1 MPKAEW
7 GKKVVC
13 ANCGVK
19 FYNLNRKPAICPSCG
34 TEYVDQTNDLVINN
48 TKQVINDDV
57 DIVADNNLVGSNAD
71 ESIAEDEDLN
81 IDDAIDD
88 ETISL
93 DDAEGDVEVIPNDV
107 GSLDIDESNPSDIEE
122 E

>member
-13 ANCGVK
+13 ANCGAK

-34 TEYVDQTNDLVINN
+34 TEYVDHTNDLVINN
-48 TKQVINDDV
+48 SKQVINDDV
-57 DIVADNNLVGSNAD
+57 DIVADDNLVGSDAA
-71 ESIAEDEDLN
+71 ESIAGVEDIE
-81 IDDAIDD
+81 IEDAIDD

-93 DDAEGDVEVIPNDV
+93 EDTENDV
-107 GSLDIDESNPSDIEE
+107 QVISDEVDDLDIGDSSPENIEE
-122 E
+122 Q